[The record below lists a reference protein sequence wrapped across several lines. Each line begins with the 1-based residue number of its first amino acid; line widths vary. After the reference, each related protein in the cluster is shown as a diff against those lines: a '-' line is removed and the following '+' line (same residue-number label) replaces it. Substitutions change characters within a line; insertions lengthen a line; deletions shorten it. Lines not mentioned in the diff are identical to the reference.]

1 MKLLDLTQK
10 QPQPGGLVARVLPD
24 CVHIHTWAGD
34 TELIARLSPAQA
46 SRLSDVL
53 KSRLGNF
60 VASGIVKRTQIPPC
74 AQISL

>member
-1 MKLLDLTQK
+1 MKSLDLTQK

-24 CVHIHTWAGD
+24 CVHVHTWAGD
-34 TELIARLSPAQA
+34 TELIARLSPEQA

-60 VASGIVKRTQIPPC
+60 ISSGIVKSVHIPPC